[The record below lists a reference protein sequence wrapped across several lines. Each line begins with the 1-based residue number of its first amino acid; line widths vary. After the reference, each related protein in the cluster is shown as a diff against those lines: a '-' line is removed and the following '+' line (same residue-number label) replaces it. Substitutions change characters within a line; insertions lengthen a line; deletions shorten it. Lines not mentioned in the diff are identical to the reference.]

1 MKKIR
6 PRTVFLLI
14 LFVAFAVI
22 ALRQNLTVRRYT
34 VSAQDGDFSA
44 RFAVITDLHSTKYG
58 KNQKTLLRALRK
70 ENPDAILFVGDIVD
84 DKRATDSVK
93 ALLAAIGTEFPCYY
107 VTGNHE
113 FRTESID
120 KVKELFRDYG
130 VTVLSGDAVRF
141 SAGGRDFLIAGIDDP
156 EGFSDSFFGTECI
169 DTGWRTQLAAVKSAA
184 ENTDA
189 YTILL
194 SHRPDLMDFY
204 KNSGFDL
211 VLCGHAHGGQVRIPF
226 LMNGLYAPGQGL
238 FPKYAG
244 GMYTLDGDVTM
255 IVSRGLCRNLLPRV
269 FNPPEL
275 VMVEIG
281 E

>member
-14 LFVAFAVI
+14 LFVVFAVI

-169 DTGWRTQLAAVKSAA
+169 DAGWRTQLAAVKSAA

>member
-6 PRTVFLLI
+6 PRTVLLLI
-14 LFVAFAVI
+14 FLVAFAVI

-34 VSAQDGDFSA
+34 VSAGDGASV

-58 KNQKTLLRALRK
+58 KNQKTLLRAIRK
-70 ENPDAILFVGDIVD
+70 EKPDAILFVGDIVD
-84 DKRATDSVK
+84 DKKPPDSVK
-93 ALLAAIGTEFPCYY
+93 ALLSAIGTEFPCYY

-156 EGFSDSFFGTECI
+156 EGFSDSFFGTE
-169 DTGWRTQLAAVKSAA
+169 DVGAGWYSQLAAVKSAA

-189 YTILL
+189 YMILL
-194 SHRPDLMDFY
+194 SHRPDLTDFY

-226 LMNGLYAPGQGL
+226 LINGLYAPNQGF
-238 FPKYAG
+238 FPRYAG

-255 IVSRGLCRNLLPRV
+255 IISRGLCRNLLPRV

-281 E
+281 R

>member
-6 PRTVFLLI
+6 PRTVLLLI
-14 LFVAFAVI
+14 FLVAFAAI

-34 VSAQDGDFSA
+34 VSVGDGA
-44 RFAVITDLHSTKYG
+44 PVRFAVITDLHSTKYG

-70 ENPDAILFVGDIVD
+70 EKPDAILFVGDIVD
-84 DKRATDSVK
+84 DKRPADSVK

-107 VTGNHE
+107 TTGNHE

-120 KVKELFRDYG
+120 KVKDLFRDYG

-141 SAGGRDFLIAGIDDP
+141 SAGGREFLIAGIDDP
-156 EGFSDSFFGTECI
+156 EGFSDSFFGTECVGA
-169 DTGWRTQLAAVKSAA
+169 GWYSQLAAVKSAA

-194 SHRPDLMDFY
+194 SHRPDLTDFY

-226 LMNGLYAPGQGL
+226 LINGLYAPNQGF
-238 FPKYAG
+238 FPRYAG

-275 VMVEIG
+275 VMVEITG
-281 E
+281 